1 MKLPTLLLLLLLPYV
16 LTAQSR
22 LTGQI
27 FDGSKNTP
35 LAYVNIGVLGAGIG
49 TVSDSDGSFS
59 FSVPSR
65 LNQETVKL
73 SMLGYESKT
82 FGVAEFRQLMRSEG
96 KVVLKPKQYDLE
108 QIVVVP
114 DFTKTKVIG
123 NPARR
128 MKRVDGFDGDKL
140 GREGG
145 IIIKLKR
152 RFQPAKVIKFQLYI
166 AYSTYDQLK
175 FRLNFYSVKNN
186 VPFKPLAQENVII
199 TTDLKEGI
207 LEVDLEQYDIVVQDD
222 FAVTLEWIEDFGDG
236 RLRFPF
242 RRYGPR
248 CVFRNASQDRWES
261 YSGLLAPSPALNVT
275 IGYN

>member
-1 MKLPTLLLLLLLPYV
+1 MKLPTLLLFILLPFF
-16 LTAQSR
+16 LSAQSR
-22 LTGQI
+22 LSGRI
-27 FDGSKNTP
+27 FDGGSNTP

-49 TVSDSDGSFS
+49 TVSGLDGAFS
-59 FSVPSR
+59 LSIPSR
-65 LNQETVKL
+65 LNQETIKL

-82 FGVAEFRQLMRSEG
+82 FGVTEFRQLMRSEG
-96 KVVLKPKQYDLE
+96 KVVLQPKQYDLE

-128 MKRVDGFDGDKL
+128 MKLLDGFSGDKL

-145 IIIKLKR
+145 IIIKLKKR
-152 RFQPAKVIKFQLYI
+152 YQPAKVIKFQLYI

-175 FRLNFYSVKNN
+175 FRLNFYSVRNN
-186 VPFKPLAQENVII
+186 KPFKPLAQENVII
-199 TTDLKEGI
+199 TTDIKEGI
-207 LEVDLEQYDIVVQDD
+207 LEVDLEQYNIVVQDD
-222 FAVTLEWIEDFGDG
+222 FAVTLEWIEDFGEG

-242 RRYGPR
+242 RRFGPR
-248 CVFRNASQDRWES
+248 CVFRYASQDSWDS